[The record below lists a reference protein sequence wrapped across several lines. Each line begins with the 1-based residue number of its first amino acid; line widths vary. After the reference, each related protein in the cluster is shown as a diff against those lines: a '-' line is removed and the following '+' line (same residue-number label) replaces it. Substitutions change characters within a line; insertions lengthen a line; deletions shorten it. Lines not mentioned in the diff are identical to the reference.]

1 MERILLRILAAT
13 IILSFNPPSW
23 YAHADEVWKN
33 EPERTRVRTELQW
46 DWGHTYSGVA
56 IDSQPLN
63 RLLSSILNTYRFTL
77 PVLQLE
83 RAISYRGS
91 SSRLRHVVGRMLNGD
106 NVQVGV
112 IGGSIS
118 WGHGATKRGEK
129 DWFSHF
135 SKWLIDAFPRSNIT
149 ARNGCVPGVPS
160 AYMILCLEQ
169 SLNHEDVELVFVE
182 FNLNDG
188 TNSMLVNPQVQ
199 SMERLIRR
207 ILELPRRPAV
217 VLLQTPS
224 HGQAEYPLEHPKH
237 APGVEYKR
245 FYETLEDAEGA
256 VAQYYDV
263 QMLSL
268 RTALY
273 RLAVFKQV
281 EGFLWEQTFW
291 DIHPGDQGHRIMA
304 DLAVY
309 LIQQTA
315 VGMLLRPFG
324 AEDEEA
330 FLEALPE
337 PMYPDNKA
345 PDAPMCIMYD
355 AFKPMVIEAR
365 GWEYLDEG
373 IPGKPKVGFIA
384 TTPGSRLVMRIN
396 TDRSRTGQI
405 PDSRVSVWV
414 QHLKSYTHMGIAQ
427 FRCISGCQCEPH
439 VEDAHI
445 DRRVSQL
452 YVFRM
457 DVTQSAQCDI
467 EAEVLSSTKS
477 GENKFKIAG
486 VVIAEG
492 SSRNYLSTLYLDG
505 NGEFGMAEHNGNRE
519 QLVRTREGLTG
530 DIRRLLRTIRSW
542 YRR

>member
-1 MERILLRILAAT
+1 
-13 IILSFNPPSW
+13 
-23 YAHADEVWKN
+23 
-33 EPERTRVRTELQW
+33 
-46 DWGHTYSGVA
+46 
-56 IDSQPLN
+56 
-63 RLLSSILNTYRFTL
+63 
-77 PVLQLE
+77 
-83 RAISYRGS
+83 
-91 SSRLRHVVGRMLNGD
+91 
-106 NVQVGV
+106 
-112 IGGSIS
+112 
-118 WGHGATKRGEK
+118 
-129 DWFSHF
+129 
-135 SKWLIDAFPRSNIT
+135 
-149 ARNGCVPGVPS
+149 
-160 AYMILCLEQ
+160 
-169 SLNHEDVELVFVE
+169 
-182 FNLNDG
+182 
-188 TNSMLVNPQVQ
+188 
-199 SMERLIRR
+199 
-207 ILELPRRPAV
+207 
-217 VLLQTPS
+217 
-224 HGQAEYPLEHPKH
+224 
-237 APGVEYKR
+237 
-245 FYETLEDAEGA
+245 
-256 VAQYYDV
+256 
-263 QMLSL
+263 
-268 RTALY
+268 
-273 RLAVFKQV
+273 
-281 EGFLWEQTFW
+281 
-291 DIHPGDQGHRIMA
+291 MA